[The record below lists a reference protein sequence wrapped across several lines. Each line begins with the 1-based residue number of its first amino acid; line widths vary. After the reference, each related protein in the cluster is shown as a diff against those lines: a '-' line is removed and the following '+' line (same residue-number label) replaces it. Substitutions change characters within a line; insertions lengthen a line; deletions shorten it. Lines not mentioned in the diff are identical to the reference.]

1 MKNRSMI
8 LSFTVL
14 SLLGMSLNA
23 QPRGNR
29 TRSGSA
35 DAAVVGDAGTPAGDA
50 VARYDALLRAVVRS
64 SGVNYVALHGRLPEL
79 LAFHE
84 WLAAHGPTT
93 TPAEFTSAS
102 ARKTYWLN
110 AYNAIV
116 LRGVAEAPASMNN
129 VIAYLPNNG
138 FFRGRRWR
146 VDGRELSLDE
156 IENRQVRE
164 VFHDARVHF
173 ALNCAARS
181 CPPLRAS
188 AYRPDRVDAQ
198 LDEQAQRYFAGAG
211 RVTVNAATHTVRVV
225 QLFEWFRDDFAAPIP
240 GRPAATVRG
249 PLGFVLRYA
258 PAVLRTEIEAA
269 CGSDGAQCTMTYEP
283 YDWLLNSAR

>member
-1 MKNRSMI
+1 MQKRSMI
-8 LSFTVL
+8 VSLVVLLSGQ
-14 SLLGMSLNA
+14 SLWA

-29 TRSGSA
+29 SRRVSA
-35 DAAVVGDAGTPAGDA
+35 DAAVVSDANSPGGDA
-50 VARYDALLRAVVRS
+50 VARYDALLRDVVRS
-64 SGVNYVALHGRLPEL
+64 TGVNYVALRGRLPEL

-84 WLAAHGPTT
+84 WIATHGPTA
-93 TPAEFTSAS
+93 TPAEFASAS
-102 ARKTYWLN
+102 ARKAYWLN

-129 VIAYLPNNG
+129 VITYRPNNG

-156 IENRQVRE
+156 IENRQVRD

-181 CPPLRAS
+181 CPPLRAG
-188 AYRPDRVDAQ
+188 AYRADRVDAQ
-198 LDEQAQRYFAGAG
+198 LDEQAQRYFAGTG

-240 GRPAATVRG
+240 GRPAAAMRG
-249 PLGFVLRYA
+249 PLGFVQRYA
-258 PAVLRTEIEAA
+258 PPALRAEIETA